1 MIVDSPRHDW
11 DIASASEAEVHR
23 LLRAYRARYLALR
36 SERPALI
43 SVFRNR
49 GDRSGASLRHPH
61 SQVVAA
67 PLVPGLVRRRL
78 ETARRHFDATGRC
91 LYVELVEGE
100 LTDRRRLLTATD
112 QVVAFVPRAATVPY
126 EIWIAPRSHASSFGA
141 VSDKILASLAP
152 VLRECMR
159 ALSTGLADPPYNL
172 VIDSVPPAEEQVPYF
187 GWLIRIL
194 PRTTVAAGF
203 ELATGMAVNPN
214 LPEEDAMV
222 LRRALERERSAP
234 LQVGPRRRSA

>member
-1 MIVDSPRHDW
+1 MIVESPRHDW
-11 DIASASEAEVHR
+11 DIASGSEAEVHR
-23 LLRAYRARYLALR
+23 LLRAYRARYLAFR

-49 GDRSGASLRHPH
+49 GDRSGASLKHPH

-67 PLVPGLVRRRL
+67 PLVPGLIRRRL
-78 ETARRHFDATGRC
+78 ETARRHFEATGRC

-100 LTDRRRLLTATD
+100 LVEGQRVLAVSDR
-112 QVVAFVPRAATVPY
+112 VVAFVPAAATVPY
-126 EIWIAPRSHASSFGA
+126 ETWIAPRSHGSSFGA
-141 VSDKILASLAP
+141 VSDEMMVSLAP
-152 VLRECMR
+152 VLRKCLR
-159 ALSTGLADPPYNL
+159 ALGKALADPPYNL

-222 LRRALERERSAP
+222 LRSALEQENSAP
-234 LQVGPRRRSA
+234 PQAAPRRRSA